1 MDHDIYDLVNMFK
14 GQQTTAY
21 LWPKKIQ
28 FQDQEGFY
36 KFNKQKTRLNKT
48 NKVI

>member
-14 GQQTTAY
+14 GQQKTAY

-36 KFNKQKTRLNKT
+36 KFKRQKKKIKQDK
-48 NKVI
+48 